1 MNIFKRQRLI
11 QKIIDKNKLIY
22 FIFFISLIID
32 SSASAYIGPGI
43 AGGVIAATIGI
54 VIAFFAMLFGIIW
67 FPMKRLIKRKK
78 KKPSK

>member
-1 MNIFKRQRLI
+1 MNTIKQQRLI
-11 QKIIDKNKLIY
+11 QKIIDKTKLIY

-43 AGGVIAATIGI
+43 AGGVIVATIGI

-67 FPMKRLIKRKK
+67 FPMKRLIKKK
-78 KKPSK
+78 KET